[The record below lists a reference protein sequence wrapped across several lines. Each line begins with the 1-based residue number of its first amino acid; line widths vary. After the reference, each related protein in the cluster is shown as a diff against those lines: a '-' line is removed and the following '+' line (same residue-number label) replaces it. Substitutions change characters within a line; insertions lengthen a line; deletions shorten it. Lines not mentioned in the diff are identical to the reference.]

1 MAQSA
6 LPISKP
12 RLTHLLSGNY
22 ALEPEEISSIRHEI
36 QVIDKIKQAPSKL
49 QHELEAH
56 ESKLAE
62 CRALLSSLRRST
74 IPPELLGEIFRLAL
88 EGPVSSTLDSDVLV
102 RLCLVCKAWRDVA
115 LATPSLW
122 TSVDLKD
129 LTTAPSANKLK
140 TWFLRSG
147 SLPKRLYFDGTDSTG
162 RCNQGEE
169 GCLLSSPDVVQF
181 FANGPTLDEVKL
193 QCARPSCL
201 ENLLN
206 LIKRG
211 QNDSRPW
218 DSLRSL
224 KVGFYGWPI
233 SSGPSKW
240 ALLYSLP
247 PISSLSLNFPRHYVS
262 LLGILAPLP
271 PFDGLTSLTLVC
283 DLPLSWALQSL
294 KNGRN
299 LTTLVLDYN
308 LNKRLRNAGAVH
320 RYERDSNPVFL
331 PRLETLRLRRMI
343 NSGDNSLILRKIKTP
358 SLQTLELTFKY
369 NRWSED
375 MPSPAARNKMELCQ
389 DIISLVTGVDGALD
403 LRNLC
408 LERASIPSRGL
419 HDILSALPSLTC
431 LVLDSVETDFA
442 LLEKARAAESLL
454 PRLKSLEVIGDKVF
468 NPEEIYAFLRA
479 GDASVENALSP
490 AWKSTIYPPDPWDK
504 NGDRSSTIQRWTC

>member
-1 MAQSA
+1 MAQST
-6 LPISKP
+6 LPISKL

-22 ALEPEEISSIRHEI
+22 ALEQQEVSSIRHEI
-36 QVIDKIKQAPSKL
+36 QIIDKIKQAPSKL

-56 ESKLAE
+56 EFKLAE
-62 CRALLSSLRRST
+62 YRALLSPLRRST
-74 IPPELLGEIFRLAL
+74 IPPELLGEIFGLAL
-88 EGPVSSTLDSDVLV
+88 EGPVSSTLDLDVLI

-122 TSVDLKD
+122 TYVDLKN
-129 LTTAPSANKLK
+129 LPTAPSENKLK

-193 QCARPSCL
+193 QCARSSCL
-201 ENLLN
+201 VNLLN
-206 LIKRG
+206 LLKHE

-233 SSGPSKW
+233 SSGPSKL

-247 PISSLSLNFPRHYVS
+247 PISTLSLNFPRHYVS
-262 LLGILAPLP
+262 LLGVLAPLP
-271 PFDGLTSLTLVC
+271 PFDGLKSLTLIC

-299 LTTLVLDYN
+299 LTTLLLDYN
-308 LNKRLRNAGAVH
+308 ERLRYGGVVQH
-320 RYERDSNPVFL
+320 DEQGSNPVLL
-331 PRLETLRLRRMI
+331 PRLKTLRLRRMI
-343 NSGDNSLILRKIKTP
+343 NSGDDSLILRKIKTP
-358 SLQTLELTFKY
+358 SLQTLELTYKF

-403 LRNLC
+403 LRNLS

-419 HDILSALPSLTC
+419 HHILSALPSLTC
-431 LVLDSVETDFA
+431 FVLDSVETDFA
-442 LLEKARAAESLL
+442 LLAEARAAESLL
-454 PRLKSLEVIGDKVF
+454 PRLKSFEVIGDIIL
-468 NPEEIYAFLRA
+468 NTEGIYAFLRA
-479 GDASVENALSP
+479 GDASVEKELSP

-504 NGDRSSTIQRWTC
+504 SGRSSTIQRWTC